1 MIQSKLKYFALTLFL
16 IVVIGTVAIVRT
28 DSRSVAQENGDD
40 LVTNPTPGGPGSYDV
55 AVKEAR
61 TLTFIAASDE
71 ARRVIEY
78 TAAYEAALASEPTA
92 PAAPAAPAPTPPA
105 NPARPKPTHAAPA
118 PATPAPA
125 ATGGVN
131 AFLECVARY
140 ESGSNYSSHTA
151 NGSGG
156 KYGALVSSWN
166 NAYGVHYPYQA
177 TPAQQDA
184 WAQNLYNQSGSRPW
198 SSRGKC
204 GG

>member
-1 MIQSKLKYFALTLFL
+1 MNRSKKLLLLAVAVLLVA
-16 IVVIGTVAIVRT
+16 VVGAIGILRT
-28 DSRSVAQENGDD
+28 DSASSSLASGDD
-40 LVTNPTPGGPGSYDV
+40 SVTITPADIERSITIGGP
-55 AVKEAR
+55 AVES
-61 TLTFIAASDE
+61 IAAAADLE
-71 ARRVIEY
+71 RRTAEY
-78 TAAYEAALASEPTA
+78 VAILAALPPPPPPA
-92 PAAPAAPAPTPPA
+92 PAPAPKPAPAPTR
-105 NPARPKPTHAAPA
+105 NRAPVQA
-118 PATPAPA
+118 STPAPA

-131 AFLECVARY
+131 AFLECVAKY

-198 SSRGKC
+198 STRGKC